1 MSPTQEEG
9 ASRDGRLQHLATG
22 CRETQGYDC
31 ARVGNKSGWV
41 RVELGIQLMGR
52 ARQLAPSINLE
63 VGRKAGCFSGRGAVA
78 FLKGLQA

>member
-1 MSPTQEEG
+1 MAGPSTPWPQAAEKPRVMT
-9 ASRDGRLQHLATG
+9 APG
-22 CRETQGYDC
+22 C
-31 ARVGNKSGWV
+31 NKSGWV

-52 ARQLAPSINLE
+52 ARQLAPSIHLE